1 MVQEV
6 EVVLMSEQKISSRLS
21 GFFKLS
27 IEERQAK
34 IQELCAL
41 TTDDIEYLA
50 LSTATLGKAGKGYYI
65 ENPLTVMQVPLGIA
79 PNFKINGEDVLVPM
93 AVEEASVVAGAANS
107 AKVARASGGFF
118 TSSTDPIMI
127 GQIQIIQVPDPLTAE
142 NKILERKT
150 QIIEIANQQDPMLVK
165 FGGGCRDVRVKVLED
180 TLQGPM
186 VITELLVD
194 VRDAMGANAVN
205 TMNEAVAPLLADI
218 TGGRTLLKII
228 SNLADQRLAS
238 AKGTFKASE
247 LATETLSGKEVV
259 EGILNAYAFADADPY
274 RCSTHNKGI
283 MNGIDAVAL
292 ATAQDWRAIEAGAH
306 TYAAIKVPGKYS
318 SLTTWEKD
326 SNGDLIGTIE
336 LPLAVGVVGGIAS
349 LHPLAQISFKI
360 MGLGVPGGAQ
370 KLAETMAAVGLAQN
384 FAALRALVT
393 VGIQAG
399 HMRLHARNLAASMG
413 AAGLILDK
421 VVDEVTRQNIKVTF
435 DNVKK
440 IFDQILSK

>member
-1 MVQEV
+1 
-6 EVVLMSEQKISSRLS
+6 MSKQKISSRLS
-21 GFFKLS
+21 GFFKLT

-34 IQELCAL
+34 IQGLCNL
-41 TTDDIEYLA
+41 TKDEIEYLA
-50 LSTATLGKAGKGYYI
+50 LSTATLDKAGKGYYI
-65 ENPLTVMQVPLGIA
+65 ENPITVMQVPLGIA
-79 PNFKINGEDVLVPM
+79 PNFRINGEDVLVPM
-93 AVEEASVVAGAANS
+93 AVEEASVVAAAANS
-107 AKVARASGGFF
+107 AKVARASGGFS
-118 TSSTDPIMI
+118 TSATDPIMI
-127 GQIQIIQVPDPLTAE
+127 GQIQLVEVTDPFAAKT
-142 NKILERKT
+142 KILENK
-150 QIIEIANQQDPMLVK
+150 QKIIELANQQDPMLVK

-205 TMNEAVAPLLADI
+205 TMNEAVAPLLANI
-218 TGGRTLLKII
+218 AGGKQLLRII
-228 SNLADQRLAS
+228 SNLADKRLVRAT
-238 AKGTFKASE
+238 ARFKASE
-247 LATETLSGKEVV
+247 LATASLSGEEVV

-326 SNGDLIGTIE
+326 SNGDLVGTIE

-349 LHPLAQISFKI
+349 IHPLAQISFKI
-360 MGLGVPGGAQ
+360 MGLSVPGGAQ
-370 KLAETMAAVGLAQN
+370 KLAETMASVGLAQN
-384 FAALRALVT
+384 FGALRALAT

-413 AAGLILDK
+413 AEGNILDRI
-421 VVDEVTRQNIKVTF
+421 VEEVTKQNIKVTF
-435 DNVKK
+435 DNVREIYEKLK
-440 IFDQILSK
+440 D

>member
-1 MVQEV
+1 
-6 EVVLMSEQKISSRLS
+6 MSKREISSRLP
-21 GFFKLS
+21 GFFKMGL
-27 IEERQAK
+27 EERQTK
-34 IQELCAL
+34 IQEICDLSQ
-41 TTDDIEYLA
+41 DEMEYLSQ
-50 LSTATLGKAGKGYYI
+50 STAILDKAGKGHYI
-65 ENPLTVMQVPLGIA
+65 ENTIAVMQIPFGIA
-79 PNFKINGEDVLVPM
+79 PNFIINGEDVLVPM

-127 GQIQIIQVPDPLTAE
+127 GQIQLIQVPDPFNARE
-142 NKILERKT
+142 KILERKKK
-150 QIIEIANQQDPMLVK
+150 IIELANKQDPVLVK
-165 FGGGCRDVRVKVLED
+165 FGGGCRDVRVKVLEN

-205 TMNEAVAPLLADI
+205 TMNEVVAPLLVEM
-218 TGGRTLLKII
+218 TGGRSLLRII
-228 SNLADQRLAS
+228 SNLADQRLVRAR
-238 AKGTFKASE
+238 ATFKTSE
-247 LATETLSGKEVV
+247 LATDALSGEKVV

-274 RCSTHNKGI
+274 RCSTHNKGV
-283 MNGIDAVAL
+283 MNGIDAVAI

-306 TYAAIKVPGKYS
+306 TYAAVKIPGKYS

-326 SNGDLIGTIE
+326 ASGDLVGTIE
-336 LPLAVGVVGGIAS
+336 IPLAVGAVGGVAS
-349 LHPLAQISFKI
+349 IHPLAQISFKI
-360 MGLGVPGGAQ
+360 MKLSVPGGAQ

-384 FAALRALVT
+384 FAALRALAT

-413 AAGLILDK
+413 ANDLLLDK
-421 VVDEVTRQNIKVTF
+421 IVEEITKRDIKVTF

-440 IFDQILSK
+440 IYEELKA

>member
-1 MVQEV
+1 
-6 EVVLMSEQKISSRLS
+6 MSKQKTSSRLS

-27 IEERQAK
+27 IEERQVK
-34 IQELCAL
+34 IQNLCNL
-41 TTDDIEYLA
+41 TKDEIEYLA
-50 LSTATLGKAGKGYYI
+50 LSTATLDKAGKGYYI
-65 ENPLTVMQVPLGIA
+65 ENPITVMQVPLGIA
-79 PNFKINGEDVLVPM
+79 PNFRINGEDVLVPM
-93 AVEEASVVAGAANS
+93 AVEEASVVAAAANS
-107 AKVARASGGFF
+107 AKVARESGGFS
-118 TSSTDPIMI
+118 TSATDPIMI
-127 GQIQIIQVPDPLTAE
+127 GQIQLVEVPDPFAAKA
-142 NKILERKT
+142 KILESK
-150 QIIEIANQQDPMLVK
+150 QKIVELANQQDPMLVK

-205 TMNEAVAPLLADI
+205 TMNEAVAPLLGNIA
-218 TGGRTLLKII
+218 GGKPLLRII
-228 SNLADQRLAS
+228 SNLADKRLVRAT
-238 AKGTFKASE
+238 ARFKATE
-247 LATETLSGKEVV
+247 LATASLSGEEVV

-306 TYAAIKVPGKYS
+306 TYAAMKVPGKYS

-326 SNGDLIGTIE
+326 SNGDLVGTIE

-349 LHPLAQISFKI
+349 IHPLAQISFKI
-360 MGLGVPGGAQ
+360 MGLSVPGGAQ

-384 FAALRALVT
+384 LGALRALAT

-413 AAGLILDK
+413 AEGNILDRI
-421 VVDEVTRQNIKVTF
+421 VEEVTKQNIKVTF

-440 IFDQILSK
+440 IYDKLKD